1 MSNALNLNNKG
12 KHFLLSLETR
22 GIKLG
27 LRRTKEFFA
36 VCGNPENK
44 LNSVQIIGTNGKGST
59 AATLCSILMAHGMRV
74 GLYTS
79 PHLVDLS
86 ERIRINN
93 TPIEND
99 YINHFTN
106 LFHSDIQ
113 KLECTFF
120 ETLTAMA
127 AHYFQEKNV
136 DVAIFETGLGGQFD
150 SVTACNARLQLFT
163 KIAMDHSHILGDN
176 IIKIAQDKACA
187 IHKNSTCLSV
197 KQETGVHDILNQKA
211 KERCATMSFDLKK
224 YHKQFDSPLI
234 GEHQK
239 ENTMLAITASN
250 IIANVIEDH
259 IIHGIKRISWPGRI
273 ELIKKIPPIY
283 FDVSH
288 NDDSIIAFC
297 NAMESLHHK
306 SKKTLIIS
314 IQHTKQLRHSIRKLE
329 KLFSKIVI
337 TQLNDRMYPP
347 QDLSSMFTE
356 HDNVEI
362 INNPQNAISHTMEK
376 LKSNEILG
384 IIGSHYWGKYIYK
397 NF

>member
-1 MSNALNLNNKG
+1 MSNVLNLNNRG
-12 KHFLLSLETR
+12 KKFLLSLETQ

-27 LRRTKEFFA
+27 LRRTQELFTA
-36 VCGNPENK
+36 CGNPENK

-86 ERIRINN
+86 ERIKINN
-93 TPIEND
+93 TPIDND
-99 YINHFTN
+99 YINHFSH

-113 KLECTFF
+113 RLECTFF

-127 AHYFQEKNV
+127 AYYFQDKQV

-150 SVTACNARLQLFT
+150 SVTACNAQLQLFT

-187 IHKNSTCLSV
+187 IHKNATCLSV
-197 KQETGVHDILNQKA
+197 KQEPGVHDTLNKKA
-211 KERCATMSFDLKK
+211 KERYATMSFNLKK

-239 ENTMLAITASN
+239 ENTMLAITASK
-250 IIANVIEDH
+250 IISNVIEDN
-259 IIHGIKRISWPGRI
+259 IIKGIKRISWPGRI
-273 ELIKKIPPIY
+273 ELIKKNPSIY

-297 NAMESLHHK
+297 NAMESLHNK

-314 IQHTKQLRHSIRKLE
+314 IQQTKQLSHSIKKLE
-329 KLFSKIVI
+329 NLFSKIVI
-337 TQLNDRMYPP
+337 TQLNDRMYYP

-356 HDNVEI
+356 HNNIEI
-362 INNPQNAISHTMEK
+362 IDNPQNAIRYTMEK
-376 LKSNEILG
+376 LERNEILG
-384 IIGSHYWGKYIYK
+384 IIGSHYWGEYIYK